1 MYFYLYIADWNII
14 EFLNEVQTFES
25 MKVIW
30 NHTVLKFKWS
40 SDIHQILTVVLGGSY
55 FWFCEQSHT

>member
-14 EFLNEVQTFES
+14 EFSNEVQTFEF

-30 NHTVLKFKWS
+30 NHMVLKFKWI

>member
-14 EFLNEVQTFES
+14 EFLNEVQTFEF

-30 NHTVLKFKWS
+30 NHMVLKFKWI

>member
-1 MYFYLYIADWNII
+1 MYFYLYIAAWNII

-30 NHTVLKFKWS
+30 NHTVLKFEWIN
-40 SDIHQILTVVLGGSY
+40 DIHQILTVILGGSY
-55 FWFCEQSHT
+55 FWFWEQSHP